1 MTVTDIQTNRYINQ
15 EERTVASGI
24 HTIRHASIDRSQSVH
39 ESTHWYICF
48 CVLAVAVAVVVITKV
63 NAPDCLYQSGAKYS
77 SFHSTIYTILNT
89 RLLGY
94 YMKGLLC
101 NIVRRSVV
109 KYLSMVII
117 HHIIQYIRTAFIEA
131 RMRRINNELF
141 QFYLQYIIEKVTTYI
156 I

>member
-15 EERTVASGI
+15 EERWRAAY
-24 HTIRHASIDRSQSVH
+24 IRFAMHRSFDQSVH

-101 NIVRRSVV
+101 NIVRGSVV
-109 KYLSMVII
+109 KYFSMVIVHYVI
-117 HHIIQYIRTAFIEA
+117 RYIRTAFIEA
-131 RMRRINNELF
+131 GERGESMMNRSNSTCSI
-141 QFYLQYIIEKVTTYI
+141 
-156 I
+156 